1 MKTDECFPNVRR
13 EMVDENDK
21 YGERNPLWRFLLKH
35 GGGRINEE
43 VQELYEAVT
52 FNGMEPDGQI
62 VLDQERANQV
72 HMDWIKGIGN
82 KAKVIKHMEYPLE
95 EFHVDSLVEEL
106 RNPHSEVR
114 VLQLEAFFIQ

>member
-1 MKTDECFPNVRR
+1 M
-13 EMVDENDK
+13 
-21 YGERNPLWRFLLKH
+21 
-35 GGGRINEE
+35 
-43 VQELYEAVT
+43 QELYEAVT

-72 HMDWIKGIGN
+72 HMDWIKGLGN
-82 KAKVIKHMEYPLE
+82 KVKLIKHMEYPLE
-95 EFHVDSLVEEL
+95 EFHVDALVEEL